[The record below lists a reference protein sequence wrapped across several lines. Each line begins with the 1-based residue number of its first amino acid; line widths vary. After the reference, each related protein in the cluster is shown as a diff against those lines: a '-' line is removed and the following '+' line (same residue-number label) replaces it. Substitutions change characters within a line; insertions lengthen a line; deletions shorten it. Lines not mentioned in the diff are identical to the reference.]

1 MHSTK
6 EAEVLLPIARHA
18 LLMEDTSHT
27 SPAGKKEASKQAVT
41 KASFIGFSQ

>member
-6 EAEVLLPIARHA
+6 EAEVLPIARHA

-27 SPAGKKEASKQAVT
+27 SLAGKKEGSKQAVT